1 MEKMNVD
8 ATTSKDSIKCM
19 IAVVV
24 RGGDVDFLGA
34 LTVVTAGITDPE
46 MLEAM
51 ATREGLALAADLILQ
66 RFRVATECINVV
78 WSLKGKGK

>member
-1 MEKMNVD
+1 
-8 ATTSKDSIKCM
+8 
-19 IAVVV
+19 
-24 RGGDVDFLGA
+24 LGA
-34 LTVVTAGITDPE
+34 LTVITAGITDPE
-46 MLEAM
+46 TLEAM